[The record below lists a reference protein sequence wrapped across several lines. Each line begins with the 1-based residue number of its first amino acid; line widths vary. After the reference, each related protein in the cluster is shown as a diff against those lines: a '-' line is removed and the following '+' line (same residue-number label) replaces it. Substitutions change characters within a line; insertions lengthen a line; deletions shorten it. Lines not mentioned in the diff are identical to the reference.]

1 MATKKKQLGKGLE
14 AIFEKLGQQEDR
26 QSEVKQQGDGAG
38 IVFVALSAIRT
49 NPEQPRRHFSEE
61 ELAELAASIKTYGVI
76 QPITVKKI
84 DGARGYQL
92 IAGERRVRA
101 ARLAGLEKIPA
112 FVIDKEE
119 QIDDLELA
127 LIENIQ
133 REDLNPIEIALA
145 YRQLIDEHG
154 YTQEQLSA
162 RIGKKRSTITNY
174 LRLLQLPPEIQWSVA
189 QGELSMGHA
198 RVLAGIKDP
207 LHRSR
212 LYERCLQDH
221 LSVRELEKLASTEK
235 KKGPKKNTHNEDS
248 GQASVHWQAV
258 QQMLS
263 ERLGTRV
270 QFQLNA
276 KGGGKILI
284 PFRNVEHLNEI
295 LDQLQ
300 GE

>member
-1 MATKKKQLGKGLE
+1 MASKKKQLGKGLE
-14 AIFEKLGQQEDR
+14 AIFEKLGQQEGR
-26 QSEVKQQGDGAG
+26 EGEVKRSNEGTG

-49 NPEQPRRHFSEE
+49 NPDQPRRHFSEE

-112 FVIDKEE
+112 FVLDREE
-119 QIDDLELA
+119 QIGDLELA

-154 YTQEQLSA
+154 YTQDQLSE

-207 LHRSR
+207 QHRSR
-212 LYERCLQDH
+212 LYERCLQDR
-221 LSVRELEKLASTEK
+221 LSVRELEKLASKQK
-235 KKGPKKNTHNEDS
+235 KKEHKKKPQNEAI

-258 QQMLS
+258 EQDLS
-263 ERLGTRV
+263 ERLGTHV

-284 PFRNVEHLNEI
+284 PFRDVEHLNDI
-295 LDQLQ
+295 LDRMQ